1 MQTIDLLN
9 LAEISGGQRTVRS
22 GDTLGPGGGS
32 DPGNAA
38 GKSTNNPFPDHTEE
52 ETSKGAA
59 IITAIMPASWVTA
72 FF

>member
-1 MQTIDLLN
+1 MQTLDLLH
-9 LAEISGGQRTVRS
+9 LTGVSGGQRTKRS

-32 DPGNAA
+32 DPGNSA
-38 GKSTNNPFPDHTEE
+38 GKSTNNPFPEHTEE
-52 ETSKGAA
+52 ERSRGAA